1 MHPCCEHGHRV
12 WRYQKIYAGLPGEIE
27 NHGCIFTCKI
37 FLLPGIGFDEPLAQ
51 QKGNCHIRGGY
62 PNPCITEARGG
73 YPYNWITKTRGG
85 YPYPWITK
93 NRDGYPTLGSPHH
106 WWVPLPL
113 DHQNQ
118 GWIPLPLDHQ
128 NQGWIPLPLDHHN
141 HQNYTKLTAL
151 IVRVLDF
158 VS

>member
-1 MHPCCEHGHRV
+1 MSKKYTLGFLARS
-12 WRYQKIYAGLPGEIE
+12 RTMGASSLAR
-27 NHGCIFTCKI
+27 F

-93 NRDGYPTLGSPHH
+93 NRDGYSTLGSPHH
-106 WWVPLPL
+106 WWAPLPL

-118 GWIPLPLDHQ
+118 GWIPLPLGRQ
-128 NQGWIPLPLDHHN
+128 NLGWIPLPLDHHN
-141 HQNYTKLTAL
+141 QPKCVELPAL
-151 IVRVLDF
+151 IVRVLVF